1 MNARGPSSLFWSQ
14 WCQCIKHFL
23 CTNQALIYR
32 KGKKCWNNVK
42 TNSSEQ
48 TNSWRP
54 KKSGRVGN
62 FFEKIITGEAASI
75 RDLNDRYVIRS
86 ELFCFCFNY
95 FAHSNYFEQCN
106 FYFSSIQFTIRRVVL
121 ERRFSPL

>member
-1 MNARGPSSLFWSQ
+1 M
-14 WCQCIKHFL
+14 
-23 CTNQALIYR
+23 
-32 KGKKCWNNVK
+32 K

-95 FAHSNYFEQCN
+95 FGHSNYFEQCN
-106 FYFSSIQFTIRRVVL
+106 FYFSSIQFTIRRVFL